1 MKSMPAQVKT
11 ILMTGDRPDTIE
23 MMEAI
28 LHIVQVVTPQLLEA
42 PVETEYRLSYKC
54 ATVKMHAY
62 VEYRSTRHE
71 NVVVWRVSMEEWMTE
86 GKNTQSELSH
96 IYVGDHHE
104 IGAWLTGH
112 IEALEKARNVPKQAN
127 YGDW

>member
-1 MKSMPAQVKT
+1 MKRMPHQVKT

-42 PVETEYRLSYKC
+42 SVETEYRLSYKY

-62 VEYRSTRHE
+62 VEYRSTHHE
-71 NVVVWRVSMEEWMTE
+71 NVVVWRVSMEEWVTE
-86 GKNTQSELSH
+86 GKNTQSELHH

-104 IGAWLTGH
+104 IGRWLTEH
-112 IEALEKARNVPKQAN
+112 IESLEKARNTPKQAN